1 VQSER
6 SQQTHHV
13 VVVLWGCSEAANDPV
28 EQVGIG
34 TLEQSL
40 ETIELCAV
48 EVCDM
53 GLDKSA
59 ENEVALLRP
68 AVPAP
73 EQEPPASDVSII

>member
-1 VQSER
+1 MQGER
-6 SQQTHHV
+6 SQQSHHV
-13 VVVLWGCSEAANDPV
+13 VVVLFGCSEAANDPV

-40 ETIELCAV
+40 ETVELCAV

-53 GLDKSA
+53 GDATTA
-59 ENEVALLRP
+59 ENDVALLRP

-73 EQEPPASDVSII
+73 EQQPPASDISII